1 MVLAAKWNY
10 LNQRSKLQM
19 WFLWLH
25 SFLCA
30 SHSSV
35 RQMQI
40 SDQWE
45 SEHQKWEKYF
55 FHLNINVRGSTAMIL
70 DILDIFSHVISITV
84 KLNIL
89 LLELK
94 KITWEVTEVM
104 ELDQEHIAGYESTL
118 AVHCAPSQTNVP
130 LLTTRS
136 KLTKVNQLLLSIF
149 SL

>member
-1 MVLAAKWNY
+1 
-10 LNQRSKLQM
+10 
-19 WFLWLH
+19 
-25 SFLCA
+25 
-30 SHSSV
+30 
-35 RQMQI
+35 
-40 SDQWE
+40 
-45 SEHQKWEKYF
+45 
-55 FHLNINVRGSTAMIL
+55 MIL

-94 KITWEVTEVM
+94 KITWKVTKVM
-104 ELDQEHIAGYESTL
+104 ELDQEHIAGYESRL
-118 AVHCAPSQTNVP
+118 AVHCAPSQTNLP